1 MPKKSDKVN
10 NQHPLDPIYLSE
22 TLFNYTKNPM
32 LHMLH
37 RTWFRNILYFM
48 GEQWFVWSRMGS
60 AFKRLAPSQY
70 TPTPVSNFIRDHVRS
85 MKALILNKDFKVDV
99 WPNSNDVEDKDSAIV
114 AKHLLEHMDAEN
126 DEEFEDE
133 KEVVALWTVLV
144 GNGFDRT
151 FPEVNDYSWG
161 MDKSGNPISKSIV
174 TTQSLNPFNL
184 AVDPMG
190 RRMRDKRYIGI
201 KSLKTREWVED
212 TFKQKVPQGE
222 GNDRL
227 INYERNLAVM
237 VSDVSAWKGDGLST
251 LSKYEDKSEDLVVF
265 YEFEYRPSKD
275 HPQGRYVAVCGGKK
289 MFDYD
294 RLPTPTQKDGR
305 WNYSVTDYHY
315 HYVPGRFWSDPTVND
330 LISPQNTVNSIDQ
343 DLVKNRKSAGTPVLI
358 MPNDII
364 LTRESLDGQSFLVVT
379 YDALTAGG
387 AVPKIERGVPLPSQV
402 LEERAINRGVTQ
414 DVTGDPKNVMK
425 GKAPTTSASG
435 VMVDILKDAAEQGHF
450 PDIKRWYRSLKRTYS
465 KRLLLGEEVYKESKI
480 IKTMGKGY
488 GAKIRSFKSADLR
501 GNTDVRLEL
510 GSGVASTRMGQTQ
523 MLVELT
529 KAGFFSAQSDLDPD
543 YRQELLGKMGLS
555 GFKDRTNLDVERAMA
570 ENHLITTT
578 KKEDM
583 NTEVIEGPNKEKI
596 GIPVVNGIFLAMGDP
611 TGQVQEPMIIS
622 EDPLFKFDDH
632 QIHYES
638 HRKFILS
645 PEFRE
650 MDSLNQEILIGHT
663 DMHKMQV
670 DLQMQ
675 AQMEQEM
682 ALAEAGKKP
691 EQGGP
696 GGEQGGIEMPKE
708 VLEAQSLGGP
718 RASGNIAP

>member
-1 MPKKSDKVN
+1 MPKKSDKTN
-10 NQHPLDPIYLSE
+10 NQHPLDPLYLSQM
-22 TLFNYTKNPM
+22 LFNYTKNPM

-48 GEQWFVWSRMGS
+48 GEQWFNWSRSTGTFTRIAPS
-60 AFKRLAPSQY
+60 AF

-99 WPNSNDVEDKDSAIV
+99 WPNSYDVEDKDAAVI

-133 KEVVALWTVLV
+133 KEVVALWTVLI

-151 FPEVNDYSWG
+151 FPEANDYSWG
-161 MDKSGNPISKSIV
+161 VDKGGNPISKSTV
-174 TTQSLNPFNL
+174 MTQSVSPFNI
-184 AVDPMG
+184 AVDGLG
-190 RRMRDKRYIGI
+190 RRLRDKRYIGI
-201 KSLKTREWVED
+201 KSLKVREWVED
-212 TFKQKVPQGE
+212 TFKMKIAKGE
-222 GNDRL
+222 ADDRL

-237 VSDVSAWKGDGLST
+237 VQNVSPWKGDGLEN
-251 LSKYEDKSEDLVVF
+251 LSKYEDKTEDLVIF
-265 YEFEYRPSKD
+265 HEFEYRPSKNY
-275 HPQGRYVAVCGGKK
+275 PMGRYVATCGDT
-289 MFDYD
+289 MVFDHE
-294 RLPTPTQKDGR
+294 RLPIPTQKDGR
-305 WNYSVTDYHY
+305 WHYSVTDYHY

-343 DLVKNRKSAGTPVLI
+343 DLTKNRKSAGRPVLI
-358 MPNDII
+358 MPNDIV
-364 LTRESLDGQSFLVVT
+364 LTRESKDGQAFLVVT

-387 AVPKIERGVPLPSQV
+387 AVPKIERGVPLPGQV
-402 LEERAINRGVTQ
+402 LDERAIHRAVAQ
-414 DVTGDPKNVMK
+414 DAAGDPKNVLK

-435 VMVDILKDAAEQGHF
+435 VMVDILRDAAEQGHF
-450 PDIKRWYRSLKRTYS
+450 PDIKRWYRSLKRSYS
-465 KRLLLGEEVYKESKI
+465 KRLILAQEVYKESRI
-480 IKTMGKGY
+480 IKVPGKGH

-523 MLVELT
+523 MLLELT
-529 KAGFFSAQSDLDPD
+529 KAGFFSAASELDPD
-543 YRQELLGKMGLS
+543 YRQELLSKMGLS
-555 GFKDRTNLDVERAMA
+555 GFKDQTNLDVERALS
-570 ENHLITTT
+570 ENHLIAVTP
-578 KKEDM
+578 KGDM
-583 NTEVIEGPNKEKI
+583 NIEVIEGPEKEEI
-596 GIPVVNGIFLAMGDP
+596 EIPVINGIFIAMADP
-611 TGQVQEPMIIS
+611 TGQLKEPMIIS

-650 MDSLNQEILIGHT
+650 MDPLNQELLIAHT

-670 DLQMQ
+670 DLQLQ
-675 AQMEQEM
+675 AQMQQEM

-691 EQGGP
+691 EGKPGEEGGV
-696 GGEQGGIEMPKE
+696 QFPKE
-708 VLEAQSLGGP
+708 IIEAQSLGGSAAP
-718 RASGNIAP
+718 ANITP

>member
-1 MPKKSDKVN
+1 MFKKSDKVN
-10 NQHPLDPIYLSE
+10 NQHPLDPVHLSR
-22 TLFNYTKNPM
+22 TLFDYTKNPM

-48 GEQWFVWSRMGS
+48 GEQWFVWSKAGS
-60 AFKRLAPSQY
+60 AFKRLAPSKH

-85 MKALILNKDFKVDV
+85 MKALILNKDFKVVV
-99 WPNSNDVEDKDSAIV
+99 WPNSHDVEDKDAAII
-114 AKHLLEHMDAEN
+114 AEYLLEHMDAEN

-133 KEVVALWTVLV
+133 KEVAALWTVLI
-144 GNGFDRT
+144 GNAFDRT

-161 MDKSGNPISKSIV
+161 MDKSGNPISKSTVI
-174 TTQSLNPFNL
+174 TQSLNPFNIG
-184 AVDPMG
+184 VDPLG
-190 RRMRDKRYIGI
+190 RRLRDKRYIAI
-201 KSLKTREWVED
+201 KSLKVREWVQD
-212 TFKQKVPQGE
+212 TFKVKISQAGDD
-222 GNDRL
+222 DRQ
-227 INYERNLAVM
+227 INYEKNLAVM

-251 LSKYEDKSEDLVVF
+251 LSKYEDKSEDLVIF
-265 YEFEYRPSKD
+265 NEFEYRPSKD
-275 HPQGRYVAVCGGKK
+275 YPKGRYVAVCGGTKV
-289 MFDYD
+289 FDHK
-294 RLPTPTQKDGR
+294 RLPIPTQEDGR
-305 WNYSVTDYHY
+305 WNYSTTDYHY

-343 DLVKNRKSAGTPVLI
+343 DLVKNRKSAGKPLLI
-358 MPNDII
+358 MPNDIA

-387 AVPKIERGVPLPSQV
+387 AVPKIERGTPLPAQV
-402 LEERAINRGVTQ
+402 LEERALNRAVAQ
-414 DVTGDPKNVMK
+414 DAAGDPKNVLK

-435 VMVDILKDAAEQGHF
+435 VMVDILRDAAEQGHF

-465 KRLLLGEEVYKESKI
+465 KRLILAQEVFKESRI
-480 IKTMGKGY
+480 IKVPGKGY
-488 GAKIRSFKSADLR
+488 GARVRSFKSADLR

-529 KAGFFSAQSDLDPD
+529 KAGFFSAESDLDPD
-543 YRQELLGKMGLS
+543 YRQELLSKMGLS

-570 ENHLITTT
+570 ENHLIATT

-583 NTEVIEGPNKEKI
+583 NTEIVEGPEKERLE
-596 GIPVVNGIFLAMGDP
+596 IPVINGIFLAIADP
-611 TGQVQEPMIIS
+611 TGQLEEPMIIS
-622 EDPLFKFDDH
+622 EDSLFKFDNH

-650 MDSLNQEILIGHT
+650 MDALNQDLLIAHT

-670 DLQMQ
+670 DAQLQ
-675 AQMEQEM
+675 AQMQQEM

-691 EQGGP
+691 EGP
-696 GGEQGGIEMPKE
+696 GGQGGVEMPKE

-718 RASGNIAP
+718 RSADNMTP